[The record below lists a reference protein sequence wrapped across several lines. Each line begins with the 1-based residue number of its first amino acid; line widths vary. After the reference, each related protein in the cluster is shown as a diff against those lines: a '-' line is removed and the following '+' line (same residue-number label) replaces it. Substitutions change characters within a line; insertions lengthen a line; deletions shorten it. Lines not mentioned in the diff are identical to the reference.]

1 MSVWQWLRGSLQE
14 LVRKHGGRL
23 SRRLLVWFLVF
34 SLVPL
39 LATNAVGYQRTKAIL
54 EGIVDRYLSAVAE
67 VQVQHVRDRIDNH
80 LLLLQAIVAGNQFLV
95 AGALRSQGLPAGQ
108 MGQVA
113 DRTALENFLLRKHDE
128 IPIFDAIDLFTPE
141 GQVIAAAGNSA
152 NFVTDRPD
160 NLEHGSLWAQLRD
173 GPHGPEPVFDIA
185 VPVRDHDGRTVAYLG
200 AAVTLAESH
209 EFLEVP
215 EHVAGRVES
224 FIVDPAGRPLF
235 VSHPHESI
243 NYREVLATPLQHMPP
258 GTIARYNDREGVP
271 VIGTVLP
278 IPGYPWRFIAEVPS
292 AEAFGELHNL
302 GLLSVILESIFVAV
316 LVAVAGFVAWTLV
329 APLGKLVHATRR
341 VAQGDLSARV
351 AIPQQNE
358 LGELGHAFNE
368 MAAALAKTTA
378 DVDELHRREIERAS
392 QLATV
397 GELASGVAH
406 EIRNPVVGVSNG
418 LDLVRRRVGHD
429 PVLEP
434 IIEEMTHQLTRIQQT
449 LQELLVFA
457 RPATPTLAPISG
469 NNLVERAIRLV
480 QPAAARAGV
489 RVEVH
494 LDPLVPRFMADEEM
508 LHQAL
513 VNVLMNALQATPAGG
528 LVTVT
533 TRRAGDAVEIEI
545 ADTGSG
551 ISPEHVEFVFRPF
564 YTTRHTGTGLG
575 LPITRQIV
583 QRHGGSVTLTSR
595 VHVGT
600 TITLRLPLQHGAP
613 ANAGR
618 EVEFP

>member
-108 MGQVA
+108 MGEVA

-160 NLEHGSLWAQLRD
+160 NLDHGSLWAQLRD

-224 FIVDPAGRPLF
+224 FIVDAAGRPLF

-243 NYREVLATPLQHMPP
+243 NYREVLATPLLRMPP

-292 AEAFGELHNL
+292 AEAFGELRSL

-341 VAQGDLSARV
+341 VAQGDLTARV
-351 AIPQQNE
+351 VIPQQNE

-489 RVEVH
+489 RVEVN

-545 ADTGSG
+545 ADTGTG

-575 LPITRQIV
+575 LPITRQII

-613 ANAGR
+613 ADAGR
-618 EVEFP
+618 EVDFP